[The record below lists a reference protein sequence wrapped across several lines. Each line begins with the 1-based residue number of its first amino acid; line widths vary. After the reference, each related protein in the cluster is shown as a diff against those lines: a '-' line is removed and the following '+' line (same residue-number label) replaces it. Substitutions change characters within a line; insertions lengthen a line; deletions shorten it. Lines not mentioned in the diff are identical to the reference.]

1 MRKSATLMV
10 ALLMGAVSAFA
21 QDRYDYSGRWNVSAQ
36 GGAMFSIN
44 ENVHS
49 YTGQGNTA
57 DLFTAQ
63 GSFSVGYDF
72 NKAFGVRVN
81 VGYGKN
87 VGATNYKDTKL
98 DYPTQRFPYEFQGV
112 NVFADAI
119 LNINEW
125 AEEDS
130 PFSPKV
136 YAGVGVAQTFGFKET
151 GDHHPWQWDREV
163 TKSNTPIG
171 FRFGFIGEFDFRN
184 GLGLFVDLS
193 GEAYMDN
200 YNGLKPNEGDHRGE
214 GYAGFPMDLRALA
227 SFGVI
232 YHFK

>member
-10 ALLMGAVSAFA
+10 ALFLGAVSVFA
-21 QDRYDYSGRWNVSAQ
+21 QDRFDYSGRWNIAVQ
-36 GGAMFSIN
+36 GGTMFSIN

-57 DLFTAQ
+57 DLFTYQ
-63 GSFSVGYDF
+63 GGLALGYDI
-72 NKAFGVRVN
+72 NQAFGVRLSVS
-81 VGYGKN
+81 YGKN
-87 VGATNYKDTKL
+87 VSASNYKQTKL
-98 DYPTQRFPYEFQGV
+98 DYPTQRFPYEFHSV

-130 PFSPKV
+130 RFSPKV
-136 YAGVGVAQTFGFKET
+136 YAGVGFAETFGFKET
-151 GDHHPWQWDREV
+151 GDHHPWQWDNISK
-163 TKSNTPIG
+163 TNTPIG
-171 FRFGFIGEFDFRN
+171 FRVGAIGEYDFSN
-184 GLGLFVDLS
+184 GLGIYIDVV

-200 YNGLKPNEGDHRGE
+200 YNGIHPETEAHGRRE
-214 GYAGFPMDLRALA
+214 GYAGFPLDLRALA

-232 YHFK
+232 YHF